1 MIRSVEL
8 KDIDRIIYLEETYLG
23 ESIGKKLLTESITTP
38 HQHFYTIEEDL
49 VIGYIG
55 ACILAGET
63 EVLNF
68 VIDEA
73 YQRKGY
79 GQTLLNKI
87 IEEFVTTM
95 RNNFDDETLKNL
107 YDNIKWVLFKKFK
120 VKGTN
125 GEYLSATNVI
135 RIVNE
140 GSVGTIN
147 HELLHM
153 SANPYDD
160 TNNFGGFF
168 YTIDKYKIGYGLD
181 EGYTELLNKR
191 YFGSRSDNI
200 YETEVIFCKFLEE
213 IVGQKKMEKMYL
225 TANLFGLIQDLKQIY
240 DVKEIE
246 RFMAA
251 LDFINDYN
259 YRSMISDIEI
269 TNLYE
274 QVELAIL
281 FIFKGYCGRL
291 TDKTMP
297 EDLIEMDTSNYLETL
312 FGELEFEPDE
322 KLINKINLIIQEKL
336 NKNVKLNINRFKV
349 TKNVL

>member
-1 MIRSVEL
+1 MNFDKIKELLNIFKENIFYFYLNNPIANKYRLHKMNKTLTVLDIEKVE
-8 KDIDRIIYLEETYLG
+8 K
-23 ESIGKKLLTESITTP
+23 ITVD
-38 HQHFYTIEEDL
+38 Y
-49 VIGYIG
+49 YIQNNKF
-55 ACILAGET
+55 LAHSKNKE
-63 EVLNF
+63 
-68 VIDEA
+68 
-73 YQRKGY
+73 
-79 GQTLLNKI
+79 LNKI